1 MKRLVF
7 WLICIMCSWVNV
19 FAQEHIYIDAES
31 VLRSTDWSWTRIEGT
46 HIEVGGASVDVFGGK
61 QAISIV
67 RFPMRRHTVSVASS
81 AGQEAMVTSR
91 FGEEYKALAA
101 VNGSYFDGKLMPT
114 TYVKDEGEVVSA
126 LISDGVYRSNAMFRV
141 KGKKG
146 RRVDI
151 VPVPDSSST
160 VAAAQGWREALVSGP
175 VLIDEGSP
183 VVYENRPSIF
193 ESVFYARR
201 HPRTCVGYTSEGW
214 VYFVVVDGRF
224 PGKAEGMTIFEL
236 RDLCVSLGLHEAVN
250 LDGGG
255 SSALWTCR
263 NGVLNHPSD
272 NKTFDHKGER
282 RVPNAIIV
290 R

>member
-1 MKRLVF
+1 M
-7 WLICIMCSWVNV
+7 MCSWGSS
-19 FAQEHIYIDAES
+19 FAQEHNRFDADS
-31 VLRSTDWSWTRIEGT
+31 VLRSIDWVWTRMEGT
-46 HIEVGGASVDVFGGK
+46 HIEVGGASVEVFGGR
-61 QAISIV
+61 QTISIV
-67 RFPMRRHTVSVASS
+67 RFPVRRHSVSVVSS
-81 AGQEAMVTSR
+81 AGPDAMITSR
-91 FGEEYKALAA
+91 FGEVNKALAA

-114 TYVKDEGEVVSA
+114 TYVKDEGEVVCA
-126 LISDGVYRSNAMFRV
+126 LISDGVYRSNAMFRI

-151 VPVPDSSST
+151 VPVPDSPST

-193 ESVFYARR
+193 KSVFYARR

-255 SSALWTCR
+255 SSALWTCQD
-263 NGVLNHPSD
+263 GVLNHPSD

-282 RVPNAIIV
+282 RVPNVIIV